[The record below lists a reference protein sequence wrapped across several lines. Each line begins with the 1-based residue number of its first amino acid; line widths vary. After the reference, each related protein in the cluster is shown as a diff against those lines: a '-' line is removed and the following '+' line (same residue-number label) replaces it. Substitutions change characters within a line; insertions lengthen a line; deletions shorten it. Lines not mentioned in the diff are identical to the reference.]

1 MATMDNTEEQRRIL
15 KQIAECE
22 GNISALRKAR
32 IEAALTGYASAS
44 ISSSGGS
51 KSYTRISLAEITALL
66 KQLTRELAA
75 LKNLLATGNAQKGII
90 HRYITWG

>member
-1 MATMDNTEEQRRIL
+1 MRMMDTTEQRKLL

-66 KQLTRELAA
+66 KQLTRELSA
-75 LKNLLATGNAQKGII
+75 LKNLLATGTAKEGIV